1 MILIKEEIIVC
12 PLCNIMNIVSKKWS
26 LLIVNAIG
34 NTTTI
39 RFSEIKKNLRKI
51 NSKVL
56 SDRLRE
62 LVQAEIINR
71 KSKDSV
77 PPHVEYSLTDKG
89 KSLRKAIMPLLEWFY
104 SYHEKGRPTPC
115 DIAYQIEKAAK

>member
-1 MILIKEEIIVC
+1 
-12 PLCNIMNIVSKKWS
+12 MNIVSKKWS

-39 RFSEIKKNLRKI
+39 RFSKLKKKLREI

-56 SDRLRE
+56 SDRLKE
-62 LVQAEIINR
+62 LVQAEIIYR
-71 KSKDSV
+71 DSKDSI

-104 SYHEKGRPTPC
+104 SYHEKGMLTPC
-115 DIAYQIEKAAK
+115 DLAYQIETVTD

>member
-1 MILIKEEIIVC
+1 MISIKEEKIIC

-26 LLIVNAIG
+26 LLIVNTIG

-39 RFSEIKKNLRKI
+39 RFSEIKRNLRTI

-56 SDRLRE
+56 SDRLKE

-104 SYHEKGRPTPC
+104 SYNEKGRITPC
-115 DIAYQIEKAAK
+115 DIAYQIERVEK

>member
-39 RFSEIKKNLRKI
+39 RYSEIKKNLRKI

-56 SDRLRE
+56 SDRLKE

-89 KSLRKAIMPLLEWFY
+89 RSLRKAIIPLLEWVY
-104 SYHEKGRPTPC
+104 SYYAKGSLTPC
-115 DIAYQIEKAAK
+115 DIAYQIEKVAK